1 MLEGFDRQCL
11 QGAVSQPVAD
21 AALLAR
27 AAQLEHDH
35 LVTLRK
41 TDDGFY
47 VQPNLEG
54 MNQWLQKLLCQFE
67 TELGVRFV
75 NVEPLLYLIHHPNNR
90 PFSSFVGGQTRTLLS
105 AEVLWVALES
115 HPKQIS
121 FVDIYEDPSVMA
133 EALGC
138 KPRLIL
144 EENEQGFFL
153 NQRLILGRRSHLRCC
168 LLRFLCQQKHGDF
181 ITYEELARHA
191 ESVIQQPIQDLKKG
205 VYYPLYS
212 IQHHVQKSLN
222 IDLFKFHDGSVRLSR
237 GVRVSPTSFE
247 Q

>member
-1 MLEGFDRQCL
+1 MLEEFERQCL
-11 QGAVSQPVAD
+11 QGAVSHPVVD
-21 AALLAR
+21 ASQLERVAR
-27 AAQLEHDH
+27 LEHDH
-35 LVTLRK
+35 LVTLKK

-54 MNQWLQKLLCQFE
+54 MDRWLQKLLSQYE

-105 AEVLWVALES
+105 AEVLWVALEA

-121 FVDIYEDPSVMA
+121 FVDIYEDPSLMS

-153 NQRLILGRRSHLRCC
+153 NHRLILGRRSPLRCF
-168 LLRFLCQQKHGDF
+168 LLRRLGLNPENSFVSYAD
-181 ITYEELARHA
+181 LAKQAEASGYPPIHDVKKRHLL
-191 ESVIQQPIQDLKKG
+191 PIVFDTTTCPEKAQR
-205 VYYPLYS
+205 
-212 IQHHVQKSLN
+212 
-222 IDLFKFHDGSVRLSR
+222 RLI
-237 GVRVSPTSFE
+237 RVSRWLRSSFSKHSC
-247 Q
+247 QHLFL